1 MRLNLQTDYA
11 LRTLMML
18 ATRGGQISVDEIAD
32 AYGIS
37 RHHLMKVAGKL
48 AELGYVVARR
58 GRGGGLTLA
67 RPAAEINIGS
77 VVRSIEAFDV
87 FVECFDPKTNSC
99 AVAGACGL
107 QGALSLALGDFLTR
121 LDGYSLADLV
131 PNRQLFAARLARDI
145 AVKRPSRA
153 M

>member
-18 ATRGGQISVDEIAD
+18 ATQGGQISVDEIAD

-67 RPAAEINIGS
+67 RPATEINVGS
-77 VVRSIEAFDV
+77 VVRDIEAFDG

-99 AVAGACGL
+99 AVAGVCGL
-107 QGALSLALGDFLTR
+107 QGALALALGDFLTR
-121 LDGYSLADLV
+121 LDGYSLADLI
-131 PNRQLFAARLARDI
+131 PNRQLFAARLARTS
-145 AVKRPSRA
+145 P
-153 M
+153 